1 MTTTAVTLKIPAHIA
16 IIMDGN
22 GRWAKEQ
29 GLQRILGHESG
40 AETVREITREFLA
53 LSGYTVLE
61 AKDGIEALEAA
72 RPHVPEA
79 SATVDQGRVL
89 LEGGSTFTTTHVQ
102 GLTRHSHM
110 YPEALCGM
118 A

>member
-1 MTTTAVTLKIPAHIA
+1 MWPQDTQPHDFDQPPRHA
-16 IIMDGN
+16 
-22 GRWAKEQ
+22 Q
-29 GLQRILGHESG
+29 
-40 AETVREITREFLA
+40 
-53 LSGYTVLE
+53 
-61 AKDGIEALEAA
+61 ALEAA

>member
-1 MTTTAVTLKIPAHIA
+1 MGCHPSAA
-16 IIMDGN
+16 
-22 GRWAKEQ
+22 
-29 GLQRILGHESG
+29 
-40 AETVREITREFLA
+40 LA
-53 LSGYTVLE
+53 LPRHRSTPLLRLALRLFHETPWSPRLVGGDREPWVGLCVLRVRRCDVGTRY
-61 AKDGIEALEAA
+61 AAA